1 MMEPTKIGSL
11 KKIFDDRGEAFSSE
25 ESEFPGELTGPEPVQ
40 LLRSK
45 SLRPIGGKE
54 REVVSR

>member
-25 ESEFPGELTGPEPVQ
+25 ESEFSGELTGPEPVQ